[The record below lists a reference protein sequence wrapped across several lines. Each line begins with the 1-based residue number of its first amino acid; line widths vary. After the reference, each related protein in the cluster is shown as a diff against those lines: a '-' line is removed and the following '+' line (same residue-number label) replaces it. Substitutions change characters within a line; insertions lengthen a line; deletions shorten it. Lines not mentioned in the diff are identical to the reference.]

1 MYMKVVMVYEIKNKN
16 SSLFLYFKYL
26 NIHLTYKK
34 MSLASIFFFVFHV
47 GWKSHPLRA
56 PEVEFII

>member
-1 MYMKVVMVYEIKNKN
+1 MYMKVVMVYEIKKKN
-16 SSLFLYFKYL
+16 SSLYFKYL

-34 MSLASIFFFVFHV
+34 MSLASIFFFVLHI